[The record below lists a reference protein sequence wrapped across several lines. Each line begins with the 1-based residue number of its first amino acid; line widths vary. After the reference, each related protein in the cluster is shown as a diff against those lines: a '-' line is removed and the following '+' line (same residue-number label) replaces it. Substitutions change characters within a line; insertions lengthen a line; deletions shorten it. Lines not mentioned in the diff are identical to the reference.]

1 MRSWGLLAGA
11 LLISGSLVHVGGQAP
26 PQFDAATIKP
36 DQLGRPGAWGM
47 KGGPGTSDPGRV
59 TWQEVSL
66 RDLMA
71 TAFHVDPRN
80 VLGPSWISGLGSA
93 QLYAFTATVPADTS
107 KHDFDLMFQRFLTE
121 QFSIKLHHEPK
132 LFPAYDLVVAPG
144 GARLKASA
152 DQDISEGPNAPM
164 FASDVRYDA
173 DGFLVLPPGH
183 RTAAVVKNG
192 LHQTY
197 QQFTMSEFAE
207 GLEGQ
212 VTPDGDRTHYVTVI
226 DKTGLTA
233 RYDFKLKFDQS
244 VDAIKFGPEVQAA
257 LPAQDALGPGSGLP
271 NIFKALE
278 QQLGLKLVKAKDIPL
293 DTIVIDHAERIPA
306 GN

>member
-1 MRSWGLLAGA
+1 
-11 LLISGSLVHVGGQAP
+11 
-26 PQFDAATIKP
+26 
-36 DQLGRPGAWGM
+36 
-47 KGGPGTSDPGRV
+47 
-59 TWQEVSL
+59 
-66 RDLMA
+66 
-71 TAFHVDPRN
+71 
-80 VLGPSWISGLGSA
+80 
-93 QLYAFTATVPADTS
+93 
-107 KHDFDLMFQRFLTE
+107 
-121 QFSIKLHHEPK
+121 
-132 LFPAYDLVVAPG
+132 
-144 GARLKASA
+144 
-152 DQDISEGPNAPM
+152 
-164 FASDVRYDA
+164 
-173 DGFLVLPPGH
+173 
-183 RTAAVVKNG
+183 
-192 LHQTY
+192 
-197 QQFTMSEFAE
+197 MSEFAE

-293 DTIVIDHAERIPA
+293 DTIVIDQAERIPA

>member
-1 MRSWGLLAGA
+1 MRSRRLLIGA
-11 LLISGSLVHVGGQAP
+11 LLISGFTMHVGGQTQL
-26 PQFDAATIKP
+26 QFDAATIKP

-47 KGGPGTSDPGRV
+47 KGGPGTSDSGRV

-71 TAFHVDPRN
+71 KAFDIDPRN
-80 VLGPSWISGLGSA
+80 VSGPSWISGNGGA
-93 QLYAFTATVPADTS
+93 QLYALTATIPTTTS
-107 KHDFDLMFQRFLTE
+107 KHDFELMFQRFLTE
-121 QFSIKLHHEPK
+121 QFRMKFHHEPK
-132 LFPAYDLVVAPG
+132 LFPAYDLVVAAG
-144 GARLKASA
+144 GAKLKASD
-152 DQDISEGPNAPM
+152 DQDISDVPNGPM
-164 FASDVRYDA
+164 YASDVRYDA
-173 DGFLVLPPGH
+173 DGFLILPPGH
-183 RTAAVVKNG
+183 RTAAVVQNG

-207 GLEGQ
+207 TLEGW
-212 VTPDGDRTHYVTVI
+212 VTPHSDRTHYVNE
-226 DKTGLTA
+226 KTGLTA
-233 RYDFKLKFDQS
+233 RYDFRLKFEQNS
-244 VDAIKFGPEVQAA
+244 DAIRFGPEVQAA

-293 DTIVIDHAERIPA
+293 DTIVIDQAERIPA

>member
-1 MRSWGLLAGA
+1 MRSWGLLAEA
-11 LLISGSLVHVGGQAP
+11 VLILGSCILARGQP
-26 PQFDAATIKP
+26 QIQFDAATVKP
-36 DQLGRPGAWGM
+36 DQLGPGAFGM
-47 KGGPGTSDPGRV
+47 KGGPGTNDPGRV
-59 TWQEVSL
+59 TWRKVSL
-66 RDLMA
+66 VDLMA
-71 TAFHVDPRN
+71 TAFHMDRRN
-80 VLGPSWISGLGSA
+80 ILGPSWISGLGGA
-93 QLYAFTATVPADTS
+93 QLYAFTATMSANTS
-107 KHDFDLMFQRFLTE
+107 KHDFELMFQRFLTE
-121 QFSIKLHHEPK
+121 QFRIKLHHEPK

-144 GARLKASA
+144 GPKLKVSA
-152 DQDISEGPNAPM
+152 DQDSSETTTPM

-173 DGFLVLPPGH
+173 DGFLILPPGH

-207 GLEGQ
+207 GLMGQ
-212 VTPDGDRTHYVTVI
+212 VTPDGDRTHYAIVV

-233 RYDFKLKFDQS
+233 RYDFRLKFDQS

-257 LPAQDALGPGSGLP
+257 LPAEDPLGASSGLP

-293 DTIVIDHAERIPA
+293 DSIVIDQAEKVPA